1 MVRVVRMNSNQYRL
15 KLLMATL
22 LVAIN
27 SGCSNTEEL
36 PKQEVKLEVN
46 DENCKLE
53 NIKKI
58 DDKRAKEE
66 FAGLC
71 FRRGTF
77 VSSEKKSW

>member
-1 MVRVVRMNSNQYRL
+1 MSFNKYLL
-15 KLLMATL
+15 KLLISIIF
-22 LVAIN
+22 VAIT
-27 SGCSNTEEL
+27 SGCSNDEES

-58 DDKRAKEE
+58 ENKSAREE

-71 FRRGTF
+71 FHRGTF
-77 VSSEKKSW
+77 VPSEKKSW

>member
-1 MVRVVRMNSNQYRL
+1 MNSNQYRL
-15 KLLMATL
+15 KLLMASL
-22 LVAIN
+22 LIAIT
-27 SGCSNTEEL
+27 SGCSNNEEP
-36 PKQEVKLEVN
+36 PKQNVKIDVN

-58 DDKRAKEE
+58 EDKRARED

-77 VSSEKKSW
+77 VPSEKKSW

>member
-1 MVRVVRMNSNQYRL
+1 MSSNKYLL
-15 KLLMATL
+15 KLLIATI
-22 LVAIN
+22 LVVIT
-27 SGCSNTEEL
+27 SGCSNDEES

-58 DDKRAKEE
+58 GNKSAREE

-71 FRRGTF
+71 FHRSTF
-77 VSSEKKSW
+77 VPSAKKSW

>member
-1 MVRVVRMNSNQYRL
+1 MSSNKYL
-15 KLLMATL
+15 FKLLMATF
-22 LVAIN
+22 LVALTG
-27 SGCSNTEEL
+27 GCSNNEEP

-58 DDKRAKEE
+58 EDKRAREE

-71 FRRGTF
+71 FHRGTF
-77 VSSEKKSW
+77 VPSEKKSW

>member
-1 MVRVVRMNSNQYRL
+1 MHAHHYLRKRL
-15 KLLMATL
+15 MIILLL
-22 LVAIN
+22 AIA
-27 SGCSNTEEL
+27 SGCSNNEEP

-58 DDKRAKEE
+58 EDKHAREE

-77 VSSEKKSW
+77 VPSEKKSW

>member
-1 MVRVVRMNSNQYRL
+1 MSSNKYLL
-15 KLLMATL
+15 KLLMAAF
-22 LVAIN
+22 LVAITG
-27 SGCSNTEEL
+27 GCSNNEEP

-53 NIKKI
+53 NIQKI
-58 DDKRAKEE
+58 EDKRAREE

-77 VSSEKKSW
+77 VPSEKKSW